1 MLKNLSLSLKLT
13 LLPAIA
19 LLGLLLFVVYT
30 ALQLSHNDQRL
41 LALESTSYPTLERAD
56 AAIFQFSRLPALLN
70 SAVAAGELTTL
81 DEARGVLK
89 EIASLHDSLKPLTQ
103 DDAQLSKGLQDWQA
117 AVKRYADNALAAS
130 EQLIAGSA
138 DFEDLRPNLDRMSS
152 DLQAAQRVAEQ
163 FRQQA
168 LENFQHTL
176 AQAREGN
183 ASTTRTGIILAV
195 LLVLVVSAGAL
206 LVIRGIM
213 ANVHGVIASL
223 RAIAQGDGDLTRRVT
238 VEAHDEIGAMIELF
252 NGFLDKL
259 QGTIRQIIDAAAP
272 LGNVSKELYQLTQKA
287 QGNSRS
293 QQGHTESIGRDIQTM
308 TGSIQEVAQRSQQAS
323 EQAGAASRQASSARD
338 NIGSLSSSINDLGNS
353 VMGAVQAMEQL
364 EEETQ
369 QVGSVLTVIRSIAEQ
384 TNLLALNAAIEA
396 ARAGEQGRGFAV
408 VADEVRNLAQKT
420 AASTAE
426 IQQIIQ
432 RLQNSAN
439 NVLNVMT
446 SNGEKARH
454 SIERSAQATE
464 LLEAIAQAVSQ
475 INELNAGIAQ
485 FTHEQIGLSASIQ
498 QDTQV
503 LQQDAQA
510 TAHGAEATARLGE
523 QLVNTGD
530 HLRAATAQFRV

>member
-168 LENFQHTL
+168 LKNFQHTL

-272 LGNVSKELYQLTQKA
+272 LGNVSKELYQLTQEA

-293 QQGHTESIGRDIQTM
+293 Q
-308 TGSIQEVAQRSQQAS
+308 
-323 EQAGAASRQASSARD
+323 
-338 NIGSLSSSINDLGNS
+338 
-353 VMGAVQAMEQL
+353 
-364 EEETQ
+364 
-369 QVGSVLTVIRSIAEQ
+369 
-384 TNLLALNAAIEA
+384 
-396 ARAGEQGRGFAV
+396 
-408 VADEVRNLAQKT
+408 
-420 AASTAE
+420 
-426 IQQIIQ
+426 
-432 RLQNSAN
+432 
-439 NVLNVMT
+439 
-446 SNGEKARH
+446 
-454 SIERSAQATE
+454 
-464 LLEAIAQAVSQ
+464 
-475 INELNAGIAQ
+475 
-485 FTHEQIGLSASIQ
+485 
-498 QDTQV
+498 
-503 LQQDAQA
+503 
-510 TAHGAEATARLGE
+510 
-523 QLVNTGD
+523 
-530 HLRAATAQFRV
+530 